1 MREMFNTIKAM
12 GVKGIVDWF
21 KRLFLAISLLEFIGY
36 SVYWL
41 ITVGIL
47 SKLVLI
53 AIPVTAVVIA
63 AIETVITDE
72 EKEEI
77 EEVEEIEET

>member
-12 GVKGIVDWF
+12 GVKGIVTWF

-77 EEVEEIEET
+77 EEEEIEED

>member
-12 GVKGIVDWF
+12 GVKGVVAWF
-21 KRLFLAISLLEFIGY
+21 KRLFLAMALLEFIGY

-41 ITVGIL
+41 VTVGIL
-47 SKLVLI
+47 NKLILI
-53 AIPVTAVVIA
+53 AIPVTAVVIS

-72 EKEEI
+72 EEI